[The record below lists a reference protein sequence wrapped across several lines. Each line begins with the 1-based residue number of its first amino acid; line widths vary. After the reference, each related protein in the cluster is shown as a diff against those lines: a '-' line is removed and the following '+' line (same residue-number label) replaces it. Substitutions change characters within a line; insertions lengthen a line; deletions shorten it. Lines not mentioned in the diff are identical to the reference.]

1 MPALPL
7 AYYHTM
13 QYSLTLRV
21 LIASFVLSLLYQ
33 VLPSGTPGSTSHGA
47 PGSTQHVDAG
57 TSRPGSSKQT
67 MDDEPGSSAKLVDPV
82 IHYSICTSCG
92 YRGKLQ
98 EHKAFLES
106 YYGVNDITVTA
117 STHSPGALQQLA
129 GTVLSALQWSG
140 VVWMLAGSYIRP
152 RLPFVIPAKVEAV
165 LSNKMYMFGLFFVC
179 GQLASRMGSSGAF
192 EVSWAGQVLH
202 SKLQTGVLPSPEQVV
217 AQLDDFGFPYV
228 D

>member
-1 MPALPL
+1 
-7 AYYHTM
+7 M

-33 VLPSGTPGSTSHGA
+33 VLPFGTLGSASLGISGSAH
-47 PGSTQHVDAG
+47 HVDDG
-57 TSRPGSSKQT
+57 TSRPGGASKQT
-67 MDDEPGSSAKLVDPV
+67 MDDEPASSAKLVDPV

-92 YRGKLQ
+92 YRGKFQ

-202 SKLQTGVLPSPEQVV
+202 SKLQSGVLPSPEQVV